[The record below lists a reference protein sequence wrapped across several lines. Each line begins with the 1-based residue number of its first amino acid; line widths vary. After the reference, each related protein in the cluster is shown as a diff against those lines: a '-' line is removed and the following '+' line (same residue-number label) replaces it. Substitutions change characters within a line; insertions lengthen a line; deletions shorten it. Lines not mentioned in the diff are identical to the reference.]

1 MKTNQMLKRDF
12 YESTVSQRS
21 KDGFLNANDLVN
33 YYNQTGDKKKRIQ
46 HYLDNKQTAEFL
58 EALVNESY
66 NNRNSGY
73 LKNVDISATDAFI
86 NSTRGKNGGTWMH
99 PLVFLDFA
107 LWLSPHFKVKIYQ
120 WVYDNLVVFRNMAGD
135 YYKEMCKE
143 LLMSKVNTSALDYVR
158 EANVLNKLVFDT
170 VLKNQRNEAQ
180 EWQLD
185 LMNRLQLYNIEMLKE
200 RITDDTRYIN
210 LKAFAD
216 IYKKTSRL
224 NQT

>member
-1 MKTNQMLKRDF
+1 MLKRDF